1 MNDLSQYYILKILVF
16 STGGWNDLWQP
27 ALVGVKRRCLLSNI
41 HPPLSTAKL
50 LLLILHNAKGNK
62 NVIAKHQNPNKSV
75 MSNPNTQTS
84 CPGASEPG
92 CFLCRREWR
101 CFAIRLCS
109 GFQPPER
116 CRARFKIRCRLQW
129 PVQNQT
135 WELLKRNAS
144 IVRDFHQ
151 DCGS

>member
-62 NVIAKHQNPNKSV
+62 NVIVKHQNTNKSV
-75 MSNPNTQTS
+75 MSKPNIQTS
-84 CPGASEPG
+84 CPGSSEPG
-92 CFLCRREWR
+92 LFSCSGEWLR
-101 CFAIRLCS
+101 FVIRLCS

-116 CRARFKIRCRLQW
+116 SGARSTIRCRIQW
-129 PVQNQT
+129 PVRNQT
-135 WELLKRNAS
+135 KELLKPKAS
-144 IVRDFHQ
+144 ISRAFHQ

>member
-27 ALVGVKRRCLLSNI
+27 ALVGVKRRCLLSSI
-41 HPPLSTAKL
+41 HPPLSTTKL
-50 LLLILHNAKGNK
+50 LLFILHNAKSNK

-75 MSNPNTQTS
+75 MSKPNIQTS
-84 CPGASEPG
+84 CPGSSEPG
-92 CFLCRREWR
+92 LFSCSGEWLR
-101 CFAIRLCS
+101 FVIRLCS
-109 GFQPPER
+109 CFQPPER
-116 CRARFKIRCRLQW
+116 CRARSTIRCRLQK
-129 PVQNQT
+129 PVQNQARD
-135 WELLKRNAS
+135 LLKSKPS